1 MKKFL
6 QKTFSFLPYL
16 FLLISFILIIQ
27 VATSINNGKT
37 PTLFGRAIFF
47 VVSPSMEDTIMVG
60 DMIFVDTVED
70 HFVVGDIIT
79 FRQPDTFAIITHRII
94 EIEEIDGELYFTT
107 QGDNN
112 YTSLDWEIGF
122 SQDQIIGKYVGKS
135 GFLGSVYNKLFS
147 NGINLIFIAVIFVF
161 LVIGGMEL
169 FSIINTLKQVKEKQM
184 LEEKEKLIQEE
195 LERLKEEKQKLEEGK

>member
-1 MKKFL
+1 MKKTLNKIFNL
-6 QKTFSFLPYL
+6 LPYL

-60 DMIFVDTVED
+60 DMIFVDTKED

-79 FRQPDTFAIITHRII
+79 FRQPDSNAIITHRII

-122 SQDQIIGKYVGKS
+122 GSEQIIGKYVGKS
-135 GFLGSVYNKLFS
+135 GFIGSVYNTLFS
-147 NGINLIFIAVIFVF
+147 NGVNIIFIAVILVF

-169 FSIINTLKQVKEKQM
+169 FNIINTLKQVKEKKL
-184 LEEKEKLIQEE
+184 LEEKEKMIQEE
-195 LERLKEEKQKLEEGK
+195 LERLKAEKKKLEEGK